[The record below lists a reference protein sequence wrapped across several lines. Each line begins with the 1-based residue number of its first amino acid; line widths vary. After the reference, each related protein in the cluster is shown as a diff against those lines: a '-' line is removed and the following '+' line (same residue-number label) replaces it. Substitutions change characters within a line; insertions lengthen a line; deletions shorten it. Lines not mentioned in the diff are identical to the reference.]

1 MVDFLGELLSNDVV
15 TVGRLLHRCYNL
27 DLGSVTGLWYFDTR
41 GVKSNFVAW
50 GDHQQEP
57 EGQYEKS
64 VVHVGVPP
72 GQVP

>member
-1 MVDFLGELLSNDVV
+1 MLILGLLQDFGM
-15 TVGRLLHRCYNL
+15 CQ
-27 DLGSVTGLWYFDTR
+27 YFGTR
-41 GVKSNFVAW
+41 NVFVAW

-64 VVHVGVPP
+64 FVHVGVPP

>member
-1 MVDFLGELLSNDVV
+1 MWQYFG
-15 TVGRLLHRCYNL
+15 T
-27 DLGSVTGLWYFDTR
+27 GSF
-41 GVKSNFVAW
+41 KSDIVAW
-50 GDHQQEP
+50 GATNQEP